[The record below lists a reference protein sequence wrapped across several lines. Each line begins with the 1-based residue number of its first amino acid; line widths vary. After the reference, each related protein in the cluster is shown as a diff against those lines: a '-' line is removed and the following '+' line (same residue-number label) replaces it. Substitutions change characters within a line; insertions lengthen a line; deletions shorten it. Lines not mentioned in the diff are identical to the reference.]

1 MSLAI
6 FDLDNTLIG
15 GDSDHLWGEFLVARQ
30 LVDAQHYQNENDR
43 FYRDY
48 QTGRLDIEEF
58 LAFALAPLASIPMA
72 QLEQLHREFMGE
84 CIVPIRLEKSDALLQ
99 RHRQRGDDLLIITAT
114 NHFVTAPIAQWLGV
128 KDILATE
135 PEIHNG
141 AYTGRYV
148 GTPCFRE
155 GKVIRLENWLQ
166 DYPGTLQGSV
176 FYSDSIN
183 DLPLLQK
190 VDTPV
195 AVDPDDKLRQH
206 ATANGWDIISLRP

>member
-15 GDSDHLWGEFLVARQ
+15 GDSDHLWGEFLIGRQ
-30 LVDAQHYQNENDR
+30 LVDAQHYKSENDR

-48 QTGRLDIEEF
+48 QTGRLDIDAF
-58 LAFALAPLASIPMA
+58 LAFSLEPLARIPMA
-72 QLEQLHREFMGE
+72 RLQELHRQFMSE
-84 CIVPIRLEKSDALLQ
+84 CIAPIRLQKSDALLQ
-99 RHRQRGDDLLIITAT
+99 KHRRRGDDLLIITAT
-114 NHFVTAPIAQWLGV
+114 NRFVTAPIARLLGID
-128 KDILATE
+128 DILATE
-135 PEIHNG
+135 PEIKDG
-141 AYTGRYV
+141 VYTGRHV

-155 GKVIRLENWLQ
+155 GKVTRLQHWLQ
-166 DYPGTLQGSV
+166 DYPGTLQDSS

-190 VDTPV
+190 VDNPI

-206 ATANGWDIISLRP
+206 AVEHGWDIISLRK